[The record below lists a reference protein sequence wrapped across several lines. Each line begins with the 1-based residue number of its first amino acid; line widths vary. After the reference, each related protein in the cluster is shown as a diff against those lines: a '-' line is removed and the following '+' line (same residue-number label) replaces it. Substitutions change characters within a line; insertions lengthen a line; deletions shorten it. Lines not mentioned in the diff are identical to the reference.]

1 MKCAISG
8 AVLMMATA
16 VAAEPF
22 NVLVPVD
29 WSAEPPEKHVM
40 ELRRM
45 HDAFG
50 LRKFVLIGPWNKRYA
65 CEADVAAYA
74 QTGRDIAYAKK
85 ALADLK
91 DVEIG
96 WWLAPSIGSSRDFP
110 GQRMMD
116 CDGSVTF
123 ASCPLSR
130 EFAAA
135 LCARIEA
142 CVREARPTVVF
153 VEDDY
158 TLANHGG
165 MNRMKGCFCPLHLA
179 EFARRTGRSLSAKE
193 IAALFRAPT
202 KENAAARRAFAE
214 LSRDSLAQ
222 LAAEIRK
229 TIDKVDPS
237 IRVCICQSGCVDID
251 GASTEAVARAFAGK
265 TRPMIRICGA
275 GYFEETPA
283 DVPGIVAHAIWSA
296 QHFGS
301 DIEMIHETDPYPHTR
316 FYNSSLFLIS
326 ELAGAVMGGASGTY
340 YYCTQYND
348 DPMGDPGY
356 ALRLREYMKRFE
368 IVRDRRAAMKPCGIN
383 VVYDPA
389 EVYMYRVSEKGNR
402 SFGTLPSGAHFVFK
416 FGFPMQTTPD
426 AAASVLFGTA
436 PNGLSDAAIAQLL
449 EGGVLIDAEAAVL
462 LTQRGF
468 ADLMGCAAED
478 MPEDM
483 LHACEKILPAAGC
496 KMRGKKLYNRKI
508 VSKPILG
515 WTPPK
520 SVIALL
526 KPAPGAEEWSALFS
540 LHGEKVA
547 PATVVFRNAK
557 GGTVA
562 VINRSI
568 DVPRPHPS
576 IYSER
581 KQELFM
587 NLFDR
592 LSGGTLD
599 VCAPFT
605 PSTWVLAAKNDK
617 ELLVMVENLAGEPR
631 DDIALKFSSKWQ
643 GSPVEVLRENGSW
656 ERIATAS
663 GRTLLPKSEVMPT
676 VPTFFRIVVP
686 TSSGRERP

>member
-1 MKCAISG
+1 MKHAIG
-8 AVLMMATA
+8 IAATMIAVS
-16 VAAEPF
+16 VAAKPF
-22 NVLVPVD
+22 EVLVPVD
-29 WSAEPPEKHVM
+29 WSAELPEKHVT

-45 HDAFG
+45 HDEFG
-50 LRKFVLIGPWNKRYA
+50 LRKFVLIGPWCKRYS

-74 QTGRDIAYAKK
+74 KTGRDIAFAKK

-116 CDGSVTF
+116 CDGNVTF

-135 LCARIEA
+135 LCERVEA
-142 CVREARPTVVF
+142 CVREARPTVMF

-165 MNRMKGCFCPLHLA
+165 MNYMKGCFCPLHLA
-179 EFARRTGRSLSAKE
+179 EFARRTGRNLSAKE
-193 IAALFRAPT
+193 IAAMFRTPT
-202 KENAAARRAFAE
+202 AENAKERKAFAD

-237 IRVCICQSGCVDID
+237 IRVCICQSGFVDVD
-251 GASTEAVARAFAGK
+251 GASTEAVARAFAGN

-283 DVPGIVAHAIWSA
+283 KIPRIVAHAIWSA

-316 FYNSSLFLIS
+316 FYNSSLFLVS

-340 YYCTQYND
+340 YYCTQYID

-356 ALRLREYMKRFE
+356 ALRLKEYMKRFE
-368 IVRDRRAAMKPCGIN
+368 IVRDMRAVMKPCGIN

-389 EVYMYRVSEKGNR
+389 EVYMYRVSDKGNP
-402 SFGTLPSGAHFVFK
+402 FGSLPGGAHFVSK
-416 FGFPMQTTPD
+416 LGFPMQTTAD

-436 PNGLSDAAIAQLL
+436 PKGLSDETIAKLL

-462 LTQRGF
+462 LAKRGF
-468 ADLMGCAAED
+468 SGLMGCTAEE
-478 MPEDM
+478 MPKDM
-483 LHACEKILPAAGC
+483 LHAYEMILPASGC

-508 VSKPILG
+508 ASKPILG
-515 WTPPK
+515 WTPKK

-526 KPAPGAEEWSALFS
+526 KPVPGAEEWSSLFS
-540 LHGEKVA
+540 IHDEKVA
-547 PATVVFRNAK
+547 PATLVFRNAK

-562 VINRSI
+562 VISRSV
-568 DVPRPHPS
+568 DVSQAHPS
-576 IYSER
+576 LYSER

-599 VCAPFT
+599 VCAPYT

-631 DDIALKFSSKWQ
+631 DDIALKFSGKWH
-643 GSPVEVLRENGSW
+643 GAPVEILRENGSW

-663 GRTLLPKSEVMPT
+663 ARTLLPKAEVMPT
-676 VPTFFRIVVP
+676 VPVFFRVAI
-686 TSSGRERP
+686 SQN